1 MNQARSRTRFVR
13 AVAVLLL
20 LNLGSGELSAQEVT
34 LKGHSGAVMMA
45 TFAAEDGRVVT
56 ASSDQTAKLWDA
68 ATGKEL
74 LTFKGHRGWI
84 FSVAFSPDG
93 QRIVT
98 ACGDHTV
105 KVWEAAS
112 KEQVARGQKQERP
125 AAAVGRKP
133 TNGQ

>member
-1 MNQARSRTRFVR
+1 MNQARSRTRFVH

-68 ATGKEL
+68 VTGAEL
-74 LTFKGHRGWI
+74 QTF
-84 FSVAFSPDG
+84 S
-93 QRIVT
+93 Q
-98 ACGDHTV
+98 HT
-105 KVWEAAS
+105 
-112 KEQVARGQKQERP
+112 GP
-125 AAAVGRKP
+125 LYC
-133 TNGQ
+133 